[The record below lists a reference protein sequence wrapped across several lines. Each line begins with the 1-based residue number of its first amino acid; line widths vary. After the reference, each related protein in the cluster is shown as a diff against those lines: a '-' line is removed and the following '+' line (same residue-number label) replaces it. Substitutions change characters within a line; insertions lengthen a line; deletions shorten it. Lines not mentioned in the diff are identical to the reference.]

1 MIAQSI
7 KNDLIIS
14 RQNIKQSGATSP
26 LSSKKSDSLPYQ
38 PVLMSKKQSIMKS
51 SPRSPQIKVNDNVIS
66 KVNKEASLKA
76 YLVP

>member
-26 LSSKKSDSLPYQ
+26 VSTKKSDSLPYQ
-38 PVLMSKKQSIMKS
+38 PVLMS
-51 SPRSPQIKVNDNVIS
+51 
-66 KVNKEASLKA
+66 
-76 YLVP
+76 